1 MLICGA
7 SGSGKTVIAK
17 HIAGTLEINR
27 KLPMET
33 IYVDC
38 KLSQS
43 QGSLAGV
50 KQMIEGWIDE
60 VKARQPCLLILDNIE
75 KVLPI
80 EVEVSRAFPRFVI
93 CSN

>member
-27 KLPMET
+27 KLPLET